1 LVARCSPRSA
11 VHVVTVACRFDPQRE
26 QTEWGAVNRLLR
38 RHGFGAVRFADPT
51 ENKNLA
57 DLVLLEKETSAELR
71 ATLSSMLADSERRQA
86 LIQELLQSNGR
97 LKEEVEQQQVRA
109 TRHCQ
114 RAVEL
119 ERTLAEVKVKVQSL
133 EDSFISKAAQ
143 QHSQLEQQKQDK
155 ADAEKRCQSLQQQLS
170 EQKAQ
175 LSQVQ
180 KKLHHAVTQEEKRI
194 SRQTRAFQRLQGRP
208 PGPHSPSDQLIL
220 DVIDIYESQMQQL
233 QNKLK
238 SCQRKRS
245 CENDSSD
252 VQTTTQETNTD
263 TSTSS
268 LASSSYKALLKS
280 YQEQLRKTKA
290 QREDLK
296 AEIQRLKQDL
306 ESRPTLK
313 ELKSCKRQLRQMD
326 RLIQQSCVRH
336 VILSHYWIL
345 LQIDYNSQVHCTHTS
360 SWCPIP
366 TYQLKLIDCV
376 VSKSDNRS
384 VPFLRPGQ
392 TPTAEESVVSSTE
405 QQHITDCQTYLK
417 EICLELKVCD
427 VNHVVSAVKARCKEA
442 DATLALEKIISDIT
456 AILTN
461 PRAPLGLLRQ
471 PVVGQ
476 GLRDHSQQWELEWI
490 LPTLEFWSQQL
501 ICLPDLHR
509 SLGRLVKR
517 LLPWQPEDTVS
528 SQCESVKVEDLMLLV
543 ETLLEETLPGDGV
556 LRSPTRHTLE
566 AMVSHFQKLFD
577 APSLSGVYPRMN
589 EVYTRLGEM
598 TNAMRNLK
606 DVLDMDERAPPSEVV
621 NAVAR
626 IVSSAEAFSGQHLHD
641 LLGTSDIDSSLSSII
656 VKLKEHEEF
665 FPAFHTL
672 VVELLQT
679 LDAESLDDIVPVVKS
694 LKSLAE

>member
-1 LVARCSPRSA
+1 MEN
-11 VHVVTVACRFDPQRE
+11 RE

-170 EQKAQ
+170 EQKEQ

-326 RLIQQSCVRH
+326 RLIQQSCVR
-336 VILSHYWIL
+336 
-345 LQIDYNSQVHCTHTS
+345 
-360 SWCPIP
+360 
-366 TYQLKLIDCV
+366 
-376 VSKSDNRS
+376 
-384 VPFLRPGQ
+384 PGQ

-461 PRAPLGLLRQ
+461 LRAPLGLLRQ

-641 LLGTSDIDSSLSSII
+641 LLGTSDIDSII